1 MEKQYKVKV
10 TVRAERSLRE
20 ISHYIAVDLTEPQAA
35 VKLLRTLQKA
45 INSLARCPC
54 RNHNYTVHLTPEEP
68 WHSLGIHR
76 LVSKNYYIYFWINE
90 SNLCVHIT
98 DVIYAGQNQPVQ
110 LENMNLED

>member
-10 TVRAERSLRE
+10 TVHAEQSLRE

-45 INSLARCPC
+45 INSLDMFP
-54 RNHNYTVHLTPEEP
+54 HHVHLTPEEP
-68 WHSLGIHR
+68 RHSLGIHR

-98 DVIYAGQNQPVQ
+98 DVIYPGQNQPVQ
-110 LENMNLED
+110 LENMNLEE